1 MMFSV
6 RVSAHSGGGNSEFSG
21 CFLFFAE
28 DKSRFKGIELHVGE
42 CNMKVVTNTVLGK
55 LIYNFLFVTLWC
67 EIVVILGEIK
77 LQFWT
82 FWKC

>member
-42 CNMKVVTNTVLGK
+42 CNMKILVTNT
-55 LIYNFLFVTLWC
+55 FLAELLC
-67 EIVVILGEIK
+67 SM
-77 LQFWT
+77 
-82 FWKC
+82 